1 MLRGHELALVP
12 SYAELLKDLLLPL
25 TTSDGTTTASTN
37 PSFNLSSRLQAY
49 TQKVSWGRQMKIFMV
64 LMKVSKI

>member
-25 TTSDGTTTASTN
+25 TASDGTTTA
-37 PSFNLSSRLQAY
+37 SFNLSSRLQAY
-49 TQKVSWGRQMKIFMV
+49 TQKVSWGRQMKILMV